1 MFISTAVSKV
11 NSALLSINAG
21 EGMILS
27 IRLKYSTDKRVNL
40 SSHSVG
46 RNKCI
51 LDASVRIIFHFSIP
65 NRLDKHIFIRVN
77 VTGKDMIISIEIM
90 NGTWQ
95 DISQGLRHYTRQDI
109 VFDTGRD
116 RIGCFKF
123 LTGGIIKSRYTRG
136 TS

>member
-77 VTGKDMIISIEIM
+77 RLDNIDRNYEWDMAGYFTGAETLYETRHSLRY
-90 NGTWQ
+90 GTGQ
-95 DISQGLRHYTRQDI
+95 DWLFQILN
-109 VFDTGRD
+109 
-116 RIGCFKF
+116 
-123 LTGGIIKSRYTRG
+123 RG
-136 TS
+136 DN